1 MLNIYMYLVY
11 IIVFILLLGCFRFF
25 LKYLKLTCLCL
36 AIGIIIIAIIAIV
49 IVKNYEVIEVTV
61 PTKDFLLS
69 EGAVVSNGGPC
80 AQIGMNILK
89 KYGNAV
95 DSIIATMV
103 CDGVTTMNNMGI
115 GGGFVATIYIKSE
128 RKGYS
133 LNARETAPAASTV
146 DMYHHNQTWS
156 RYGGLSVAV
165 PGEIRGYWEMYQKFG
180 GKASW
185 SELFE
190 PTIELCKNGVPIN
203 KHIATNIASYT
214 ASIKQS
220 STLYSILKKPDGS
233 LPKEGDKVRLPK
245 LAETLS
251 QISKVGPDAL
261 YTGNLSSLLIDDITA
276 HGGIMTLEDLANYSV
291 RWEEPVIVPLKNGS
305 LKMYSVPEP
314 ASGSIL
320 GFSLS
325 VLEGM
330 LPVKLQTKTAK
341 KSSDSVPS
349 TVSSPIPNLNDT
361 FVITEAFKYAYA
373 IRSRMGDPHFHNISE
388 VIEKITDPK
397 ILELIR
403 DKLNVN
409 ITSNDTNSYGAD
421 SYKEDHGTANMV
433 VLAPNG
439 DAVVA
444 TSTVNLIFGS
454 KLVSEQTGIILN
466 DEMDD
471 FSAPGIV
478 NTFGIEPSTSN
489 FIYPGARPQSSM
501 CPSIFVNSSTG
512 EVILAVGAAGGTRI
526 TTATALVALRT
537 LWYDINLQEAI
548 KMPRFHHQ
556 LQPMIWFYDPSFDK
570 EIVDGMAARGHI
582 TKQGNS
588 IDSCVTGILIKDQ
601 LIEASSDLRRP
612 GNVSFLYPIK

>member
-1 MLNIYMYLVY
+1 
-11 IIVFILLLGCFRFF
+11 
-25 LKYLKLTCLCL
+25 KYLKLACLCL
-36 AIGIIIIAIIAIV
+36 AIGIIIIAIIAVLI
-49 IVKNYEVIEVTV
+49 INNNEIIEESV
-61 PTKDFLLS
+61 PSKLS

-80 AQIGMNILK
+80 SEIGMNILK

-133 LNARETAPAASTV
+133 LNARETAPAASTIE
-146 DMYHHNQTWS
+146 MYHHNQTWS

-185 SELFE
+185 SELFQ
-190 PTIELCKNGVPIN
+190 PTIELCKNGVPIS
-203 KHIATNIASYT
+203 KHLATNIASYA
-214 ASIKQS
+214 ASIKKS
-220 STLYSILKKPDGS
+220 ATLYSILKMPDGS
-233 LPKEGDKVRLPK
+233 LPKEGDKIRLPK

-251 QISKVGPDAL
+251 QISKFGPDAL
-261 YTGNLSSLLIDDITA
+261 YDGNLSTLLIEDITA
-276 HGGIMTLEDLANYSV
+276 HGGIMTLEDLANYTV

-325 VLEGM
+325 ALDGM
-330 LPVKLQTKTAK
+330 LPVELQTTTESK
-341 KSSDSVPS
+341 KSSDSKSS

-373 IRSRMGDPHFHNISE
+373 IRSRLGDPHFHNISG
-388 VIEKITDPK
+388 IIDKTTDPK
-397 ILELIR
+397 ILELVR
-403 DKLNVN
+403 GKLDVN
-409 ITSNDTNSYGAD
+409 ITSNDPNSYGAD
-421 SYKEDHGTANMV
+421 FYKEDHGTANIV

-478 NTFGIEPSTSN
+478 NSFGVEPSPSN

-556 LQPMIWFYDPSFDK
+556 LLPMIWFYDPSLDK
-570 EIVDGMAARGHI
+570 EIIDGMAARGHI